1 MSNSSTNGTIGRY
14 TVRDEIGRG
23 GMATVYRATLPG
35 ATTDV
40 AVKLMSGDLAQEIR
54 FRQRF
59 QREANVLRQLRHK
72 GIVEVTDFGE
82 HAGRPYLVM
91 PYLSGG
97 TLADRL
103 AHGPLP
109 PRDIA
114 AMLPLLA
121 NALDYAHLNGF
132 VHRDIKPSNI
142 LFDDDGRPYLTDFGI
157 VKILGELQTAVTQS
171 GSWVGTPQYMSPE
184 QFKEQAR
191 IDGRSDIYSLGVV
204 LFEMLTGRLPFAN
217 TNPFAV
223 AIKHMTEPPPRL
235 RNVAVADGHP
245 APAPGWQPI
254 LDRALAKSPAD
265 RYPNAT
271 AMATAVSS
279 LIIPSPVGD
288 KRPPVIQRPRSLV
301 LLYALPA
308 LAVLLSIG
316 ALWAASNRPTGNAAA
331 PDSLPTAAIVA
342 ELPASATAEQPATRV
357 DSAATSSPAPTGT
370 LMAVVA
376 SPTES
381 PATNTPAGPPNA
393 APRLL
398 LTEAAVLRAGPGA
411 IFDELTQL
419 AAGNEVDVLGRDEVW
434 AWYNVRL
441 DDGRTGWLPRLAGR
455 LLDPAAQARIVPVA
469 TLPAPPATGTSTF
482 VASPTA
488 AFPTAAL
495 VPTTVALPTA
505 VVISPTAAPLP
516 TVSVPTVSG
525 STAPPAP
532 AATHTPRSPD
542 ASPTAAVPPDLPTA
556 AVPPDP
562 PTAAVPP

>member
-1 MSNSSTNGTIGRY
+1 M
-14 TVRDEIGRG
+14 
-23 GMATVYRATLPG
+23 
-35 ATTDV
+35 
-40 AVKLMSGDLAQEIR
+40 
-54 FRQRF
+54 
-59 QREANVLRQLRHK
+59 
-72 GIVEVTDFGE
+72 
-82 HAGRPYLVM
+82 
-91 PYLSGG
+91 
-97 TLADRL
+97 
-103 AHGPLP
+103 
-109 PRDIA
+109 
-114 AMLPLLA
+114 
-121 NALDYAHLNGF
+121 
-132 VHRDIKPSNI
+132 
-142 LFDDDGRPYLTDFGI
+142 
-157 VKILGELQTAVTQS
+157 
-171 GSWVGTPQYMSPE
+171 
-184 QFKEQAR
+184 
-191 IDGRSDIYSLGVV
+191 
-204 LFEMLTGRLPFAN
+204 
-217 TNPFAV
+217 
-223 AIKHMTEPPPRL
+223 
-235 RNVAVADGHP
+235 
-245 APAPGWQPI
+245 
-254 LDRALAKSPAD
+254 
-265 RYPNAT
+265 
-271 AMATAVSS
+271 
-279 LIIPSPVGD
+279 
-288 KRPPVIQRPRSLV
+288 IQRPRSLV

-342 ELPASATAEQPATRV
+342 ELPASAAEQPATRV

-525 STAPPAP
+525 PTAPPAP